1 METEAE
7 KALKNRILKRIRQEI
22 NNSFGHYFSYAW
34 REAIGEMLE
43 QESKY
48 SKLVD
53 WIDREIK
60 DKMTTANCFSF
71 SDMITENDCKNTFFE
86 TFREQLSDIAMLT
99 YFREVLLDDR
109 TTTKMREN
117 IEYSIGKVFG
127 VHYDEYL
134 KDYV

>member
-7 KALKNRILKRIRQEI
+7 KALKNKILKRIRQEI

-60 DKMTTANCFSF
+60 DKMTTANFFSPA
-71 SDMITENDCKNTFFE
+71 DMDKIGDYTNDFFE
-86 TFREQLSDIAMLT
+86 TFREQLSDVATLT

>member
-1 METEAE
+1 
-7 KALKNRILKRIRQEI
+7 
-22 NNSFGHYFSYAW
+22 
-34 REAIGEMLE
+34 MLE

-60 DKMTTANCFSF
+60 DKMTTANFFSPA
-71 SDMITENDCKNTFFE
+71 DMDKVGDYTNNFFE

-99 YFREVLLDDR
+99 YFRELLLDDR

-127 VHYDEYL
+127 IHYDEYL